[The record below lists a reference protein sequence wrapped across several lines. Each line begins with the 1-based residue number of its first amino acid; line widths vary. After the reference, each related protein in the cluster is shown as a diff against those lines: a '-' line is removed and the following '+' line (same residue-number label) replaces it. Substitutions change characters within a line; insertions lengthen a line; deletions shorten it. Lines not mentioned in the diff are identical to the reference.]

1 MVVVFRFIAVAMKR
15 EYIVVVNHHG
25 IMKAKR
31 GPNHPYSNKNKYTV
45 VIIIIEIKK
54 AKLKFFMAQKKN
66 VFNNQYSRST

>member
-1 MVVVFRFIAVAMKR
+1 MVVVFRFIAVAMKI

-54 AKLKFFMAQKKN
+54 AKVKVFYGAKKKCI
-66 VFNNQYSRST
+66 QQPIQP

>member
-1 MVVVFRFIAVAMKR
+1 MVVVFRFIAVAMKI

-45 VIIIIEIKK
+45 IIIIEIKK
-54 AKLKFFMAQKKN
+54 AKVKVFYGAKKKCI
-66 VFNNQYSRST
+66 QQPIQP

>member
-45 VIIIIEIKK
+45 IIIIEIKK
-54 AKLKFFMAQKKN
+54 AKVKVFYGAKKKCI
-66 VFNNQYSRST
+66 QQPIQP

>member
-1 MVVVFRFIAVAMKR
+1 MVVVFRFIAVAMKI

-45 VIIIIEIKK
+45 IG
-54 AKLKFFMAQKKN
+54 
-66 VFNNQYSRST
+66 

>member
-15 EYIVVVNHHG
+15 EYIVVNHHG

-54 AKLKFFMAQKKN
+54 AKVKVFYGAKKKCI
-66 VFNNQYSRST
+66 QQPIQP